1 MHANEK
7 LQTQDSG
14 YFWDGESWMKWGR
27 GSQGLSTVICI
38 FLIAKEKYKMELF
51 WLVIAG
57 AAESDGFIYN
67 VILSDHILNWLPR
80 FNSLSVDSFGYSR

>member
-1 MHANEK
+1 MHVNEK
-7 LQTQDSG
+7 LQMQDSG
-14 YFWDGESWMKWGR
+14 YLRDGESWMKWGR

-38 FLIAKEKYKMELF
+38 FLIEKYKMELF

-67 VILSDHILNWLPR
+67 VILSDHILNCLPS
-80 FNSLSVDSFGYSR
+80 FNGLSVDSFGYSR